1 MHPVRETSSDEKQGK
16 EPFSISVFNNKI
28 DPKVQEETDQNDPIS
43 AVGKTMSESGIEQ
56 DQTLAREPLE
66 LRGTLALDRVSKK
79 LKISE

>member
-56 DQTLAREPLE
+56 DHTVAREPLE